1 MRISGH
7 RWFSQ
12 NKSVPHDDTCLSI
25 EEFSGKLVFGLLV
38 KAIIASKGDT
48 VSTTNPAENGDVSGG
63 SGSDSAG
70 SYDGSNIRHLKG
82 VEGIRTRPAMYIGD
96 TGLGG
101 LHHLVYEVVDNSID
115 EAVNGKASEILVQIN
130 LDESVSIIDDGRGI
144 PVGKVSGEDRSALE
158 VVLTEIHA
166 GGKFDRSS
174 GYKTGTGG
182 LHGVGITAV
191 NALSSWLTA
200 EIRREG
206 FLWTMDFE
214 KGRRT
219 SELRQMGRS
228 ETTGTKLTFLPD
240 PTIFPETKFSLDTLT
255 RRMQELAFLTPGVRI
270 TLRDERVDRT
280 ETFQYDQ
287 GLVEFVKYLNR
298 TQTPIISDVIRITG
312 EVDNVVVDI
321 AVQQNDGYTEN
332 VRAFANNIYNSDG
345 GTHVSGFRAALTRSM
360 NNYGKNQNLF
370 KDMTPSG
377 EDFREG
383 LTAVISVRVPDPKF
397 EAQTKVKL
405 TNTEVEG
412 IVQTV
417 VGEGLTKYLEE
428 NPSAAR
434 KLVAKAINAAEAR
447 EAARKSRDMVR
458 RKGAITT
465 GGLPE
470 KLRDCRS
477 RDLDSTELYLVEGD
491 SAGGSAD
498 TGRDSSIQAI
508 LPLRGKIL
516 NVEKAQLV
524 KVLDNN
530 EISNLF
536 RAIGLSPGAGDG
548 MDISKRRYGKII
560 VMTDADVDGSHIR
573 TLLLTFL
580 FRHMRELV
588 DGGHIYIAQ
597 PPLYRV
603 VQKKKIRYVQTH
615 VQMMTE
621 LISLGMDGARL
632 IVKADGTT
640 FEGETLQRLVDML
653 TQMEQ
658 PLELLERRGIDM
670 RYLQKQNSEEKDR
683 LPRYRV
689 LSGDSERWFLTR
701 DQADEHVKVLQEKFD
716 AEHADTEPT
725 KTDPEG
731 NPIKPELQYQLVDL
745 HEIKSLNEV
754 FAQLKDFGF
763 YVTDFVP
770 AGVRNAEMI
779 LPFRIEREDHV
790 VQLASLRELLVEM
803 RKLGERGLTL
813 TRFKGLG
820 EMNSEELW
828 DTSMD
833 PEKRVLLQVKSE
845 DAAAA
850 DEIFRILM
858 GDQVE
863 PRRDF
868 IERHAL
874 DVKELDI

>member
-1 MRISGH
+1 MSEI
-7 RWFSQ
+7 
-12 NKSVPHDDTCLSI
+12 D
-25 EEFSGKLVFGLLV
+25 
-38 KAIIASKGDT
+38 
-48 VSTTNPAENGDVSGG
+48 PAGT
-63 SGSDSAG
+63 
-70 SYDGSNIRHLKG
+70 YDGSNIRHLKG

-130 LDESVSIIDDGRGI
+130 LDESVSIVDNGRGI
-144 PVGKVSGEDRSALE
+144 PVGLVQGDDRSALE

-166 GGKFDRSS
+166 GGKFDRTS

-191 NALSSWLTA
+191 NALSAWLTA

-206 FLWTMDFE
+206 FVWVMDFE
-214 KGRRT
+214 KGRKT
-219 SELRQMGRS
+219 SELRQLGRS
-228 ETTGTKLTFLPD
+228 ESTGTKLTFMPD
-240 PTIFPETKFSLDTLT
+240 GSIFPETRFSLDTLT

-280 ETFQYDQ
+280 ETFHYEE
-287 GLVEFVKYLNR
+287 GLIEFVKYLNR
-298 TQTPIISDVIRITG
+298 TQTPIISEVIRITG

-370 KDMTPSG
+370 KDMVPSG

-428 NPSAAR
+428 NPSAAK

-477 RDLDSTELYLVEGD
+477 RDLESTELYLVEGD

-536 RAIGLSPGAGDG
+536 RAIGLSPGAGG
-548 MDISKRRYGKII
+548 EEVDIAKRRYGKII

-615 VQMMTE
+615 HQMMSE
-621 LISLGMDGARL
+621 LISLGMEGAKL
-632 IVKADGTT
+632 IVKSDGTT

-653 TQMEQ
+653 SLMEQ

-689 LSGDSERWFLTR
+689 LTGDSERWFLSR
-701 DQADEHVKVLQEKFD
+701 DQADEFVKTMQEKHE
-716 AEHADTEPT
+716 AELAASGAI
-725 KTDPEG
+725 KTDAEG
-731 NPIKPELQYQLVDL
+731 NPVRPELLYQLVDL

-754 FAQLKDFGF
+754 FAQLKDYGF
-763 YVTDFVP
+763 YVTDFVQ
-770 AGVRNAEMI
+770 AGIRNAEMI
-779 LPFRIEREDHV
+779 FPFRIEREDHV
-790 VQLASLRELLVEM
+790 VQLASLREMLVEL

-833 PEKRVLLQVKSE
+833 PEKRVLLQVNTD

-863 PRRDF
+863 PRREF
-868 IERHAL
+868 IEKHAL